1 MEAYSL
7 DRNFARQNVIDV
19 FDSFIWTERYYGNSD
34 MRLVVP
40 ASKTS
45 IDILSPGT
53 FVELDGSKEIM
64 IIEEQNV
71 KDGLVTVTGISLLL
85 WLNNR
90 FIRASSAHEDRY
102 WNIADMKPGMI
113 MWKIVSEMVVSPGPV
128 GVDTPEIYLIPD
140 ISLSSQDVSGDNVT
154 VAVPYGPVYDAL
166 FELSTTYDIGMTLEL
181 ERSQSTTQNNVFAQ
195 SSTRLGFR
203 SYRGQDRTSMQ
214 SVNQVVRFSPEMG
227 TLSDV
232 EELTSLALYKT
243 HTVTFAP
250 SNPDGLATSPG
261 YASVG
266 GTPSGFD
273 LRAKMVLVEDITT
286 DQVGG
291 DSQTMLDILNQRAE
305 KSLRESSFVAIVDG
319 EIVPYGQIK
328 YGRDYMLGDVV
339 ELAGHSGVVQN
350 ARVTEYIRSH
360 DESGETAYPTV
371 SIVS

>member
-1 MEAYSL
+1 MEAYTL
-7 DRNFARQNVIDV
+7 DRNFIRQSVVDV

-34 MRLVVP
+34 MRLVVA
-40 ASKTS
+40 ASKEA
-45 IDILSPGT
+45 IDLLAPGT

-64 IIEEQNV
+64 IIEEQHV

-90 FIRASSAHEDRY
+90 FIRASVAHEDRY
-102 WNIADMKPGMI
+102 WNIADMKPGQI
-113 MWKIVSEMVVSPGPV
+113 MWKIIDEMVVNPGPI
-128 GVDTPEIYLIPD
+128 GVATPEIYLIPD
-140 ISLSSQDVSGDNVT
+140 IGLSSQDESGDNVS

-166 FELSTTYDIGMTLEL
+166 FELSTTYNIGMTLEL
-181 ERSQSTTQNNVFAQ
+181 ERNLSTSQKSVFAQ
-195 SSTRLGFR
+195 SSKRLKFR
-203 SYRGQDRTSMQ
+203 SYCGQDRTSMQ
-214 SVNQVVRFSPEMG
+214 SVNPVIRFSPEMG

-232 EELTSLALYKT
+232 EELTSLAAYKT

-250 SNPDGLATSPG
+250 SNPDGLATTPG

-266 GTPSGFD
+266 GSPSGFD
-273 LRAKMVLVEDITT
+273 LRARMVLVEDITT

-291 DSQTMLDILNQRAE
+291 DAQAMTDILNQRAE
-305 KSLRESSFVAIVDG
+305 KSLRDNSFIAIVDG

-328 YGRDYMLGDVV
+328 YGRDYTLGDIV

-360 DESGETAYPTV
+360 DGSGETAYPTV